1 MRHRLGGV
9 MRVAGETALVR
20 RSLVAAVAL
29 GTVVYGV
36 SVPGALTDLKVYRTG
51 GASWLHGTPLYTD
64 AFPFWLPFTY
74 PPVSAVL
81 FGVLAVLPFVV
92 AAMLLA
98 VAGLVALSVTTASAV
113 PPASARA
120 VATLAVVCGP
130 VLEPVRTTL
139 MFGQV
144 NLVLMGLVA
153 ADCLVV
159 GTRYPRGMLVGL
171 AAAVKLT
178 PLVFVLFF
186 VARRQFQPAVTAVV
200 TFAAA
205 TGAGMLFAPA
215 DSARYWWTTI
225 FDPGRI
231 GGAEFATNQSLRA
244 ALTRLDLT
252 EAWLPLVAVVLVLA
266 WLGARASDPVVAL
279 LVVAA
284 AGLLVSPVSW
294 SHHWVW
300 IAPALAYLAVHA
312 HRNRAVLIATAVVFV
327 AGQRFLPHGR
337 GREMA
342 WAWWQHLLGNS
353 YLLAALMFL
362 AWSALMSRPGGSN
375 VRLADR
381 VRAGSAALDR
391 PMNRELGPVEARNHL
406 RD

>member
-1 MRHRLGGV
+1 VRA
-9 MRVAGETALVR
+9 AGEVALVR
-20 RSLVAAVAL
+20 RSLVVVLAL
-29 GTVVYGV
+29 VVVVYGD
-36 SVPGALTDLKVYRTG
+36 SVPGALTDLTVYRVG

-81 FGVLAVLPFVV
+81 FGALAVLPFVV
-92 AAMLLA
+92 AAMLLT

-113 PPASARA
+113 PPVSARV
-120 VATLAVVCGP
+120 VATLAVMCGP
-130 VLEPVRTTL
+130 ALEPVRTTL
-139 MFGQV
+139 EFGQV

-159 GTRYPRGMLVGL
+159 GPRYPRGVLVGL

-215 DSARYWWTTI
+215 DSVRYWWTTI

-244 ALTRLDLT
+244 ALVRLDLT
-252 EAWLPLVAVVLVLA
+252 EAWLPMVAAVLVLA
-266 WLGARASDPVVAL
+266 WLGARRASGPVAAL

-300 IAPALAYLAVHA
+300 IAPALAYFAFQA
-312 HRNRAVLIATAVVFV
+312 YRNRAVLAAAVVIFAV
-327 AGQRFLPHGR
+327 GHRFLPHGR
-337 GREMA
+337 GRELA
-342 WAWWQHLLGNS
+342 WTWWQHVLGNS
-353 YLLAALMFL
+353 YLLAALVFL
-362 AWSALMSRPGGSN
+362 TWSALASRPGGSN
-375 VRLADR
+375 ARLADR
-381 VRAGSAALDR
+381 VRTVLRGMGKWSAARRTSR
-391 PMNRELGPVEARNHL
+391 PGSGRLVSQELGLPG
-406 RD
+406 

>member
-9 MRVAGETALVR
+9 VRAAGETALVR

-36 SVPGALTDLKVYRTG
+36 SVPGALTDLEVYRTG

-113 PPASARA
+113 PPVSARA

-153 ADCLVV
+153 ADCLVA
-159 GTRYPRGMLVGL
+159 GTRHPRGMLVGL

-186 VARRQFQPAVTAVV
+186 VARRQFRPAVTAVV

-215 DSARYWWTTI
+215 DSARYWWTTV

-266 WLGARASDPVVAL
+266 WLGARRASDPVPAL

-300 IAPALAYLAVHA
+300 IAPALAYFAVHA
-312 HRNRAVLIATAVVFV
+312 HRNRAVLVATAVVFV

-337 GREMA
+337 GRELA
-342 WAWWQHLLGNS
+342 WTWWQHLLGNS
-353 YLLAALMFL
+353 YLLAALTFL

-375 VRLADR
+375 ARLADR

-391 PMNRELGPVEARNHL
+391 PMKGGGR
-406 RD
+406 